1 MKNISALFIN
11 LLLIVLL
18 PLPLSGCIFFAA
30 TAVGGSVLMA
40 HDRRTTG
47 EIIED
52 KAIEIRIAR
61 QIDGDKELLTQAHT
75 NVASYSAKV
84 LITGEVP
91 NEAAK
96 QRVGEIAQRT
106 NKVQKVY
113 NEVVI
118 AKPSTLVARTSDGA
132 ITTKAKTQLFMI
144 TNFDPTR
151 VKIVTERG
159 VVYLMGFLTRSESD
173 AVANVVR
180 RVGGVQKVVKLF
192 EYITNP

>member
-1 MKNISALFIN
+1 MKNINTLF
-11 LLLIVLL
+11 LQLLIIVLM
-18 PLPLSGCIFFAA
+18 PVPLSGCIFFAA
-30 TAVGGSVLMA
+30 TAVGSTALMA

-52 KAIEIRIAR
+52 EAIELRISR
-61 QIDGDKELLTQAHT
+61 QVDGDKELLTQAHT

-96 QRVGEIAQRT
+96 QRVGEIARRT

-113 NEVVI
+113 NELVI
-118 AKPSTLVARTSDGA
+118 AKPSALVARTSDTA
-132 ITTKAKTQLFMI
+132 ITTKVKTQLFMI

-151 VKIVTERG
+151 VKVVTERG

-173 AVANVVR
+173 AVANVAR

-192 EYITNP
+192 EYINNP